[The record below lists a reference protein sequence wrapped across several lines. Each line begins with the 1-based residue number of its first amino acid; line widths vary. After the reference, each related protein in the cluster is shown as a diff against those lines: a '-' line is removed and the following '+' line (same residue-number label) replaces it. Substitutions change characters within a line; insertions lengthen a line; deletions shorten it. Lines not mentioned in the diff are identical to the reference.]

1 LACNKIAAPN
11 NIKTAKHENIKTMEE
26 TVKQNFQTLT
36 KLLDKLIEFAVVY
49 GFQVLGALIG
59 LFIGLKIAGWAGK
72 KTTQFSIAK
81 QVEST
86 LAVFFGNIV
95 KLIFI
100 CIVAIITLGN
110 FGLTITPLVAL
121 AGAATFGLT
130 MALQGP
136 VSNYGAGVSIIIGR
150 PFLIGHTISVIGSG
164 ISGVVEE
171 IKLAYTLLIGED
183 GEQIIVPNRE
193 IIGKVIVNSKDRRVV
208 QTKIALASTAN
219 IEAAILALKNAL
231 SVFPE
236 LSEDPKP
243 LVGVH
248 DFTYGGVIL
257 GIRFWVPSQK
267 YFRTRYV
274 VNEAML
280 KALEGI
286 GEKLLSVDS
295 VALTP
300 EKLSADDDK
309 NAFQPE

>member
-1 LACNKIAAPN
+1 
-11 NIKTAKHENIKTMEE
+11 MEE

-36 KLLDKLIEFAVVY
+36 KLVDQLIEFAVVY

-72 KTTQFSIAK
+72 KTTQFSITK
-81 QVEST
+81 QVEAT
-86 LAVFFGNIV
+86 LAGFFGNIV

-100 CIVAIITLGN
+100 GIVIIISLGN

-136 VSNYGAGVSIIIGR
+136 VSNYGAGVGIIIGR
-150 PFLIGHTISVIGSG
+150 PFLIGDTISIIGSD
-164 ISGVVEE
+164 ISGVVDE
-171 IKLAYTLLIGED
+171 IKLAYTLLVGED
-183 GEQIIVPNRE
+183 GEKIIVPNRE
-193 IIGKVIVNSKDRRVV
+193 IIGRVIVNSKDRRVV
-208 QTKIALASTAN
+208 QTKIALGSKAN

-231 SVFPE
+231 SAFPE

-248 DFTYGGVIL
+248 DFTYGGVVL
-257 GIRFWVPSQK
+257 GVRFWVPSRK

-274 VNEAML
+274 VNEALL
-280 KALEGI
+280 KAIEGA

-300 EKLSADDDK
+300 EKLSED
-309 NAFQPE
+309 